1 VKKEK
6 NITYDFEY
14 TKNDIIIKESKSGY
28 QIDLRKRLLDF
39 AVNSIKFLM
48 TLPKNKEFNVFSY
61 QYSKSSTSIGAN
73 YEEAQ
78 SSTYKEFISKT
89 RISLREANESL
100 YFLKVM
106 DELQIG
112 NDVKRKELIG
122 ECTEIGRILGSI
134 VSKAHKNIKK

>member
-1 VKKEK
+1 MKNENNISYDIEYSSDNIVVKEPI
-6 NITYDFEY
+6 N
-14 TKNDIIIKESKSGY
+14 GY

-78 SSTYKEFISKT
+78 SSTYKEFVSKT

-106 DELQIG
+106 NELEIG
-112 NDVKRKELIG
+112 DDVKRKELIG

-134 VSKAHKNIKK
+134 VSKAHKKIKK